1 MPRAA
6 PRKIDRTTKYAKEVL
21 AGNIIAGELVK
32 KACQRHMDDLKSSKR
47 KSFEFSFDQEA
58 ADRAIEFFGF
68 LKHSKG
74 IWAGQPIKLELWQC
88 FVVGSIFGWKHKKTK
103 LRRYRTAYIS
113 VARKNGKSTMMAGIG
128 LYGLLADGEAGAEVY
143 SAATKRDQARIIFDE
158 AKRMVKASP
167 DIAGFVDVFSRNLS
181 VAQTSSKFE
190 PLSADVNSLDGL
202 NISMGLIDELHAH
215 KTREM
220 WDVLET
226 ATGARTQPLLAA
238 ITTAGFDRF
247 GICYEQYDYCLN
259 ILNGTAQDETYFC
272 YIAQIDK
279 EDDWRNPDCWIK
291 ANPNLGVSVYQ
302 DDLDR
307 KCEKAKEI
315 PAAQNNFICKHL
327 NCWVSQTVRWMDM
340 DKWFACPVEEMDLSG
355 KPCYVG
361 LDLSATTDL
370 TSVCFEFPLDD
381 GRFYVIS
388 HSFIPE
394 DAVLEKEKRDKVP
407 YRTWER
413 EGYITFTPGSVVD
426 YEWVK
431 SYIIEKADLYDVQEI
446 CFDPWNATQLAN
458 DLANEGFECVQIRQ
472 GYATLSE
479 PAKDIMALT
488 LQRKIIHNNNPVLA
502 WAIGNSVVT
511 TDPAGNIKLDKSKTT
526 FRIDPA
532 CALVTSHVRA
542 RLGNKKVDVS
552 AYAKWDFL
560 DRLWG

>member
-1 MPRAA
+1 MPK
-6 PRKIDRTTKYAKEVL
+6 PKKKIDRTTKYAKEVL
-21 AGNIIAGELVK
+21 AGNIIAGELVI
-32 KACQRHMDDLKSSKR
+32 KACQRHMDNLKSSKR
-47 KSFEFSFDQEA
+47 KSFEFYFDQEA

-68 LKHSKG
+68 LHHSKG
-74 IWAGQPIKLELWQC
+74 IWAGQPIVLELWQC

-103 LRRYRTAYIS
+103 LRRFRTTYTS

-158 AKRMVKASP
+158 SKRMVKASP
-167 DIAGFVDVFSRNLS
+167 DIAGFVDVFSKNLS
-181 VAQTSSKFE
+181 VAATNSKFE

-238 ITTAGFDRF
+238 ITTAGYDRF

-259 ILNGTAQDETYFC
+259 ILNGTVQDETYFC

-279 EDDWRNPDCWIK
+279 EDDWRDPECWIK

-302 DDLDR
+302 DDLER
-307 KCEKAKEI
+307 KSEKAKEI

-327 NCWVSQTVRWMDM
+327 NYWVSQTARWMDM
-340 DKWFACPVEEMDLSG
+340 DKWFACPVKEIDLSG
-355 KPCYVG
+355 RTCYLG
-361 LDLSATTDL
+361 GDLSATTDIC
-370 TSVCFEFPLDD
+370 SINAEFPLED
-381 GRFYVIS
+381 GFYYMLS

-394 DAVLEKEKRDKVP
+394 DLVDEKEKRDKVP
-407 YRTWER
+407 YRAWER
-413 EGYITFTPGSVVD
+413 QGYITFTPGSVVD
-426 YEWVK
+426 YEWIK
-431 SYIIEKADLYDVQEI
+431 SYVFEACVKYDVQEWDY
-446 CFDPWNATQLAN
+446 DPWNATQVAN
-458 DLANEGFECVQIRQ
+458 DLINEGIECVQIRQ

-479 PAKDIMALT
+479 PTKDIMSLV
-488 LQRKIIHNNNPVLA
+488 LQKKLIHNNNPVLA

-511 TDPAGNIKLDKSKTT
+511 SDPAGNIKLDKSKTT

-532 CALVTSHVRA
+532 AAMVTSHVRA
-542 RLGNKKVDVS
+542 RLGNVRVDVS
-552 AYAKWDFL
+552 VYANEDFL
-560 DRLWG
+560 DKLWG